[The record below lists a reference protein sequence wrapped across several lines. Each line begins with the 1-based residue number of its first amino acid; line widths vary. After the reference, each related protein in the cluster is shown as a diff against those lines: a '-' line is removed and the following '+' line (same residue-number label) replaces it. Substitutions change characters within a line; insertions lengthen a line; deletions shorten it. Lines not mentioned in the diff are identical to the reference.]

1 MTSAA
6 AATRRATQGDG
17 RLQLRQ
23 GDVSKFDTAQVQP
36 RGIAA
41 PRCTRGGDGGGAVD
55 AATSLH
61 RPLHLRSRRASQLL
75 GKAPDAGLGDYDIG
89 RPYFYRRADGGF
101 CRLRRALWQRAVP
114 VQYRWPC
121 HGRQSVNAKSTSRP
135 GMARWRERLYS
146 GLARIA
152 TSCVARPRVNV
163 VNVAPSTP
171 QGVATFTTVGPG
183 CSSSVAATPCY
194 AAMR

>member
-1 MTSAA
+1 MAGCNCDKVTFRNLTPPRCSLVALLLLAA
-6 AATRRATQGDG
+6 LAVATA
-17 RLQLRQ
+17 
-23 GDVSKFDTAQVQP
+23 VAQQTPQP
-36 RGIAA
+36 VFTDLFTYDPAA
-41 PRCTRGGDGGGAVD
+41 P
-55 AATSLH
+55 
-61 RPLHLRSRRASQLL
+61 SQLL

-121 HGRQSVNAKSTSRP
+121 HGRQSVNVKSTSRP